1 MALRFKRDKESPA
14 DRKQV
19 AITAGIVLGTMLLTY
34 CLVAFTGL
42 RRTIPGYP
50 SRETRQAAAENLSEV
65 DSLSRVMDMW
75 AFQVTNIQRI
85 VNGLD
90 PLPPDSAGTA
100 PAPREYDEAS
110 RASFAANDSLLK
122 EEIRRQEAFNV
133 EIGKTVISQIEGMHF
148 FTPIKGVI
156 AVPFDQKKGHAYL
169 DIASETEKMVYSIY
183 DGTVINSYWS
193 DGDENVIMIQHG
205 NNLVSVYKH
214 TEKLLKHTGDKVTA
228 GTPIAIVSEVA
239 TDGAHLF
246 LELWYEGRPIDPADY
261 IKF

>member
-1 MALRFKRDKESPA
+1 MFEQCADVCKHFEEIQAELASP
-14 DRKQV
+14 
-19 AITAGIVLGTMLLTY
+19 
-34 CLVAFTGL
+34 
-42 RRTIPGYP
+42 
-50 SRETRQAAAENLSEV
+50 QAAADQNRFRRLMKEQSDL
-65 DSLSRVMDMW
+65 
-75 AFQVTNIQRI
+75 T
-85 VNGLD
+85 
-90 PLPPDSAGTA
+90 PLAEAYRAYVKAGRDRA
-100 PAPREYDEAS
+100 DALAMLEEEKDEEM
-110 RASFAANDSLLK
+110 RSLLK